1 MNNIPYSEIPKVVL
15 VCRKTRYR
23 ELLVKYQTVSNAR
36 FYLESLGAD
45 FNDYVTEDKIYEQSL
60 QVITRELQQWGR
72 YQIIDRQHLPNYVF
86 AEDDIV
92 IVLGQDGTVAN
103 TLKYL
108 TVQPLI
114 GINPDAN
121 RWDGLLLPFTSK
133 DIATLLPE
141 VAKKKRTLSEVTM
154 AEVNLT
160 DGQRMLAVND
170 FFIGTRTHT
179 SSFYDIEYQGVTEK
193 HSSSGLIVSTGLG
206 STAWLS
212 SVVAGSM
219 AIAGCVMNSGSPA
232 VDPASLANDASQLT
246 RMPWDTNQLV
256 FAVREPFVTRT
267 TSANIVFGK
276 IPRDAPLTI
285 RSNMPDTGVI
295 FSDGIES
302 DFIRFDAGLEASVKV
317 SEQRGHLVH

>member
-15 VCRKTRYR
+15 VCRKTRYK
-23 ELLVKYQTVSNAR
+23 ELLMKYQTVSNAK

-45 FNDYVTEDKIYEQSL
+45 FSDYVTEDKVYEKSL
-60 QVITRELQQWGR
+60 HVITHELQQWGR

-114 GINPDAN
+114 GVNPDAN
-121 RWDGLLLPFTSK
+121 RWDGLLLPFNPQ
-133 DIATLLPE
+133 DVAALLPE
-141 VAKKKRTLSEVTM
+141 VARKKRNLSEITM
-154 AEVNLT
+154 AEATLT
-160 DGQRMLAVND
+160 DGQSMVAVND

-179 SSFYDIEYQGVTEK
+179 SSFYDIEYQGVQEK

-219 AIAGCVMNSGSPA
+219 AIASSVANSGNHSEDMAPS
-232 VDPASLANDASQLT
+232 ASDASKLA
-246 RMPWDTNQLV
+246 RMPWDTNQLM
-256 FAVREPFVTRT
+256 FAVREPFVTKT

-276 IPRDAPLTI
+276 IPRDSPLTI
-285 RSNMPDTGVI
+285 RSNMPDKGVI

-302 DFIRFDAGLEASVKV
+302 DFIRFDAGLEATVKV

>member
-1 MNNIPYSEIPKVVL
+1 MDNIPYSEIPKFVL
-15 VCRKTRYR
+15 VSRKTQYK
-23 ELLVKYQTVSNAR
+23 ELLAKYQTVSNAK

-45 FNDYVTEDKIYEQSL
+45 FSDYVAEDTIYEKSL

-72 YQIIDRQHLPNYVF
+72 YQVIDRQHLPNYVF

-92 IVLGQDGTVAN
+92 VVLGQDGTVAN

-114 GINPDAN
+114 GVNPDAN
-121 RWDGLLLPFTSK
+121 RWDGLLLPFNPQ
-133 DIATLLPE
+133 DVAALLPE
-141 VAKKKRTLSEVTM
+141 VAKKKRSLSEITM
-154 AEVNLT
+154 AEVILT

-179 SSFYDIEYQGVTEK
+179 SSFYDIEYQGVLEK

-219 AIAGCVMNSGSPA
+219 AITSSLVNS
-232 VDPASLANDASQLT
+232 VDLSEGVTPLASDASQLA
-246 RMPWDTNQLV
+246 RMPWDTQQLA
-256 FAVREPFVTRT
+256 FAVREPFVTKT

-276 IPRDAPLTI
+276 IPREAPLTI
-285 RSNMPDTGVI
+285 RSNMPDKGVI

-302 DFIRFDAGLEASVKV
+302 DFIRFDAGLEATVKV
-317 SEQRGHLVH
+317 SEQKGHLVH

>member
-1 MNNIPYSEIPKVVL
+1 MDNIPYSEIPKVVL
-15 VCRKTRYR
+15 VCRKTRYK
-23 ELLVKYQTVSNAR
+23 ELLVKYQTVSNAK

-45 FNDYVTEDKIYEQSL
+45 FSDYVAEDKIYEKSL
-60 QVITRELQQWGR
+60 QIITRELQQWGR
-72 YQIIDRQHLPNYVF
+72 YQVIDRQHLPNYVF
-86 AEDDIV
+86 AADDIV
-92 IVLGQDGTVAN
+92 VVLGQDGTVAN

-121 RWDGLLLPFTSK
+121 RWDGLLLPFNPQ
-133 DIATLLPE
+133 DVATLLPE

-154 AEVNLT
+154 AEVTLT

-179 SSFYDIEYQGVTEK
+179 SSFYDIEYQGVQEK

-219 AIAGCVMNSGSPA
+219 AIVNSVANFESPSNSM
-232 VDPASLANDASQLT
+232 PPLANEASQPA

-256 FAVREPFVTRT
+256 FAVREPFVTKT
-267 TSANIVFGK
+267 TSASIVFGK
-276 IPRDAPLTI
+276 IPRDAPLII
-285 RSNMPDTGVI
+285 RSNMPDKGVI

-302 DFIRFDAGLEASVKV
+302 DFIRFDAGLEATVKV

>member
-1 MNNIPYSEIPKVVL
+1 MDNIPYSEIPKVVL
-15 VCRKTRYR
+15 VSRKTQYK
-23 ELLVKYQTVSNAR
+23 ELLAKYQTVSNAK

-45 FNDYVTEDKIYEQSL
+45 FSDYVAEDTIYEKSL

-72 YQIIDRQHLPNYVF
+72 YQVIDRQHLPNYVF

-92 IVLGQDGTVAN
+92 VVLGQDGTVAN

-114 GINPDAN
+114 GVNPDAN
-121 RWDGLLLPFTSK
+121 RWDGLLLPFNPQ
-133 DIATLLPE
+133 DVAALLPE
-141 VAKKKRTLSEVTM
+141 VAKKKRSLSEITM
-154 AEVNLT
+154 AEVILT

-179 SSFYDIEYQGVTEK
+179 SSVYDIEYQGVLEK

-219 AIAGCVMNSGSPA
+219 AITSSLVNS
-232 VDPASLANDASQLT
+232 VDLSEGVAPLASDASQLA
-246 RMPWDTNQLV
+246 RMPWDTQQLA
-256 FAVREPFVTRT
+256 FAVREPFVTKT

-276 IPRDAPLTI
+276 IPREAPLTI
-285 RSNMPDTGVI
+285 RSNMPDKGVI

-302 DFIRFDAGLEASVKV
+302 DFIRFDAGLEATVKV
-317 SEQRGHLVH
+317 SEQKGHLVH